1 MQSGWYRHLIFSFP
15 ITYFLTIY
23 FNGRKRKKG
32 LELAK
37 VNKQL
42 TPLNSINAVFYIC
55 PKDLIKE
62 MVTTLG
68 CLFIVVANLVQRILD
83 GLPETQ
89 VRRLIP
95 SPGSAKITNRRK
107 SQSKS
112 LGLSSP
118 CFSRGFPIFKM
129 VRVN

>member
-32 LELAK
+32 LELTK

-42 TPLNSINAVFYIC
+42 TTLNSINAVFYTC

-118 CFSRGFPIFKM
+118 CFSRGFPIFKI

>member
-1 MQSGWYRHLIFSFP
+1 MQSGWYRHLLFSFP

-23 FNGRKRKKG
+23 FDGRRRKKG
-32 LELAK
+32 HELAK

-42 TPLNSINAVFYIC
+42 TTLNLIDAVFYIC

-62 MVTTLG
+62 MVTLR

-83 GLPETQ
+83 GLPETR

>member
-15 ITYFLTIY
+15 ITYFLTID
-23 FNGRKRKKG
+23 FDGRKRKKG

-42 TPLNSINAVFYIC
+42 TTLNLINAVFYIC

-62 MVTTLG
+62 MVTLR

-83 GLPETQ
+83 GLPETR

-112 LGLSSP
+112 LGRNSLQA
-118 CFSRGFPIFKM
+118 IQ
-129 VRVN
+129 

>member
-15 ITYFLTIY
+15 ITYFLTID
-23 FNGRKRKKG
+23 FDGRKRKKG

-37 VNKQL
+37 ANKQL
-42 TPLNSINAVFYIC
+42 TTLNLINAVFYIC

-62 MVTTLG
+62 MVTLR

-83 GLPETQ
+83 GLPETR
-89 VRRLIP
+89 VGRLIP